1 LIAFEVLLFAAARE
15 AAGVDKVRVELLGG
29 VRVAELVSELSTS
42 LPALATLLPKCRIAV
57 NHEFA
62 EGEQM
67 LHPGDEI
74 AVIPPV
80 SGG

>member
-1 LIAFEVLLFAAARE
+1 LNTFDILLFAAARDLAGRDSVRLE
-15 AAGVDKVRVELLGG
+15 LPPKASVADLSDALAATV
-29 VRVAELVSELSTS
+29 
-42 LPALATLLPKCRIAV
+42 PALATILPKSRIAV

-62 EGEQM
+62 DPEQA
-67 LHPGDEI
+67 LREGDEI

>member
-1 LIAFEVLLFAAARE
+1 MITFHVLLFAAARD
-15 AAGVDKVRVELLGG
+15 AAGCESVTVELPEGS
-29 VRVAELVSELSTS
+29 RVADLADA
-42 LPALATLLPKCRIAV
+42 LPQLAALLPKCRIAV

-62 EGEQM
+62 EGEHV
-67 LHPGDEI
+67 LKAGDEI

>member
-1 LIAFEVLLFAAARE
+1 MDIEVLMFAAARDL
-15 AAGVDKVRVELLGG
+15 AGACSVRV
-29 VRVAELVSELSTS
+29 T
-42 LPALATLLPKCRIAV
+42 LPAGAHVADLAAALPQLAGLWEKCRIAV

-62 EGEQM
+62 DGERM
-67 LHPGDEI
+67 LGEGDEV